1 MFVCNR
7 ENEHEEREKGGIS
20 MDINIPDIKCYHG
33 DLDHMKLCGKL
44 ARTNDGF
51 VSGILHFK
59 LKHDLD
65 GKQDFDICP
74 LIDEQAYS
82 ILFSH
87 FTISSKGEPLL
98 RRDGPFGATRG
109 IRLDYTQHIFSFGKN
124 LDIFTGARKF
134 FLGNESNIDSFYLHC
149 GKKEYVVSLFPP
161 SMVKDGNNV
170 LICARKYGSC
180 EPFQPL
186 WEDVKPS
193 AHMSPHVSGL
203 KGVSKK
209 DEEEETGEKMDS
221 SSVSSAPS
229 IRLPVMSMYGNTFGS
244 LLTTI
249 PYVVSSKHR
258 DFLLTSS
265 GKCLEVNFNIV
276 RKCYELVPISPKKL
290 PPWIQGLESFKDD
303 LLSEYEAC
311 VKKRLELGTA
321 IGFPGIVAP
330 KPFAQP
336 RSGFGG
342 GSAFNQSRSTFGSSS
357 SSSFS
362 TKADKSDISISKCC
376 IVRGWDLAQGPIIC
390 VSWKVDTNAVLTKHG
405 VQHNQYANM
414 MKILIGVKD
423 GTIDPASHKISGP
436 GFGSFGSFGSSDSK
450 VYVADLMKN
459 PQWKELFELECRV
472 KDVSIPQDSTGSTSG
487 RSLGNAFSA
496 FKALPSIKQFHGT
509 SLISISGEP
518 LAHVPSCH
526 VDIGYGYRDRL
537 YMFSHSIES
546 PKCRVLLPEDDMKDV
561 IAKDSLHKTP
571 IEVEKLRIGDI
582 VPSDGWDMS
591 IQFVPLV
598 LREIVWKAGCQ
609 RPSDGLFSSA
619 KDDKRINTTFDLS
632 NWMLLQDHF
641 LPIGSVG
648 KEGYLVHGALPHSY
662 AIDRGCSKE
671 GGVSDDGEV
680 DLVHGHAGCKH
691 VSLVE
696 MKQICAI
703 NRALRSTSRSGGF
716 HPLLPKD
723 TFFSIGLNQ
732 TTNILRATLIDRSS
746 LLKTSSTPLV
756 YNQEDFNVAIYTL
769 PPVLFPLLSTET
781 WQNGYEK
788 VTLKTT
794 LLSESSVQPTHI
806 TYVRKYHRKHYK
818 LVYGT
823 SQCPDS
829 LRSTSFSPIS
839 LSDLNKMGGIPLW
852 VCVGGMIL
860 ECVCY
865 GIRYDQSVAI
875 HECVSR
881 EEMLS
886 YVSEDECKQQMLRD
900 VESLKSGV
908 MSVKEVEHAKEEE
921 SALVEK
927 EEEEETEK
935 EVRVSKDVSSSS
947 DMGTDVS

>member
-1 MFVCNR
+1 
-7 ENEHEEREKGGIS
+7 

-87 FTISSKGEPLL
+87 SRISSIEEPLGI
-98 RRDGPFGATRG
+98 RYQGFGATKGARPVNN
-109 IRLDYTQHIFSFGKN
+109 IFS
-124 LDIFTGARKF
+124 LDKDKSLESGLSRI
-134 FLGNESNIDSFYLHC
+134 GNSGSNIDSFYLQC
-149 GKKEYVVSLFPP
+149 GKKEYVVSFFPP

-303 LLSEYEAC
+303 LLSEYKAC

-376 IVRGWDLAQGPIIC
+376 IV
-390 VSWKVDTNAVLTKHG
+390 
-405 VQHNQYANM
+405 
-414 MKILIGVKD
+414 
-423 GTIDPASHKISGP
+423 
-436 GFGSFGSFGSSDSK
+436 
-450 VYVADLMKN
+450 
-459 PQWKELFELECRV
+459 
-472 KDVSIPQDSTGSTSG
+472 
-487 RSLGNAFSA
+487 
-496 FKALPSIKQFHGT
+496 
-509 SLISISGEP
+509 
-518 LAHVPSCH
+518 
-526 VDIGYGYRDRL
+526 
-537 YMFSHSIES
+537 
-546 PKCRVLLPEDDMKDV
+546 
-561 IAKDSLHKTP
+561 
-571 IEVEKLRIGDI
+571 
-582 VPSDGWDMS
+582 
-591 IQFVPLV
+591 
-598 LREIVWKAGCQ
+598 
-609 RPSDGLFSSA
+609 
-619 KDDKRINTTFDLS
+619 
-632 NWMLLQDHF
+632 
-641 LPIGSVG
+641 
-648 KEGYLVHGALPHSY
+648 
-662 AIDRGCSKE
+662 
-671 GGVSDDGEV
+671 
-680 DLVHGHAGCKH
+680 
-691 VSLVE
+691 
-696 MKQICAI
+696 
-703 NRALRSTSRSGGF
+703 
-716 HPLLPKD
+716 
-723 TFFSIGLNQ
+723 
-732 TTNILRATLIDRSS
+732 
-746 LLKTSSTPLV
+746 
-756 YNQEDFNVAIYTL
+756 
-769 PPVLFPLLSTET
+769 
-781 WQNGYEK
+781 
-788 VTLKTT
+788 
-794 LLSESSVQPTHI
+794 
-806 TYVRKYHRKHYK
+806 
-818 LVYGT
+818 
-823 SQCPDS
+823 
-829 LRSTSFSPIS
+829 
-839 LSDLNKMGGIPLW
+839 
-852 VCVGGMIL
+852 
-860 ECVCY
+860 
-865 GIRYDQSVAI
+865 
-875 HECVSR
+875 
-881 EEMLS
+881 
-886 YVSEDECKQQMLRD
+886 
-900 VESLKSGV
+900 
-908 MSVKEVEHAKEEE
+908 
-921 SALVEK
+921 
-927 EEEEETEK
+927 
-935 EVRVSKDVSSSS
+935 
-947 DMGTDVS
+947 